1 MYKRVINSPAIK
13 IMKDILTKLYVPL
26 LVFFVAIG
34 AIFGYLNYM
43 RFAGRGEAPQ
53 VTQPVSSSQ
62 QFVLENG
69 EKLNVPDSQT
79 SPAEVQE
86 FVSRIRAL
94 SEETAVID
102 ISGCD
107 PKPKFSKINGD
118 KFALQ
123 NKDTATHTVI
133 FNEGQ
138 FNVPAKSS
146 TEVSSSIFRPG
157 VHGFGC
163 DNAGSNMAVGF
174 IDLD

>member
-1 MYKRVINSPAIK
+1 MNSPAIK
-13 IMKDILTKLYVPL
+13 TMKDILTKLYVPL

-43 RFAGRGEAPQ
+43 RFDQKGEVPLSTQSAFPDNFQ
-53 VTQPVSSSQ
+53 VPNSQ
-62 QFVLENG
+62 SDAAQIE
-69 EKLNVPDSQT
+69 
-79 SPAEVQE
+79 E
-86 FVSRIRAL
+86 FVRRVREL

-102 ISGCD
+102 ISGCN
-107 PKPKFSKINGD
+107 PEPKFSKISGD
-118 KFALQ
+118 KFTLQ
-123 NKDTATHTVI
+123 NKDTAAHTVI

-163 DNAGSNMAVGF
+163 DNAGSNIAVGF